1 MGPPSPVRPHRSLLP
16 WLVAAALGV
25 ALATPGCGGG
35 RQDESGGAEPAT
47 VDRGDG
53 RAPGLLPPNADA
65 AVARIA
71 GSAGGRLGIAVAPL
85 GGGPIESVGELR
97 TGRAW
102 STMKVPLL
110 VALVERLGGWEK
122 LSPQEQSRAEL
133 AITRSDNAAA
143 LALFDRLQELE
154 GGLAPASDAIEA
166 VLRDSG
172 DPDTEVNT
180 EPNDQGFTTFGQTI
194 WSAEASAGFMG
205 ALAAGCLLGSADSR
219 EVTSLMGDV
228 VGEQR
233 WGLGDAGYP
242 AGVGLL
248 AFKGGWGP
256 EPGSGYLVRQI
267 GAVGSVDDGLVVSII
282 AAAPGAGAAG
292 FAAGRELVTEAARWV
307 ERAIGSAPA
316 GRPAP
321 C

>member
-53 RAPGLLPPNADA
+53 RAPG
-65 AVARIA
+65 
-71 GSAGGRLGIAVAPL
+71 
-85 GGGPIESVGELR
+85 
-97 TGRAW
+97 
-102 STMKVPLL
+102 LL

-166 VLRDSG
+166 VLRASG

-180 EPNDQGFTTFGQTI
+180 EPNDQGFSTFGQTI
-194 WSAEASAGFMG
+194 WSGEASAGFMG

-292 FAAGRELVTEAARWV
+292 LAAGRELVTEAARWV

-321 C
+321 CWL